1 MRVTNGGEHVHFAVT
16 DNGVGIPPENFK
28 RLFEHGF
35 TTKKEGHGFG
45 LHSCALAVRELGGDI
60 QTRSDG
66 IGTGATFT
74 LRLPLCPPALAD
86 RLPPAAPASL
96 AAVD

>member
-1 MRVTNGGEHVHFAVT
+1 VT
-16 DNGVGIPPENFK
+16 DNGIGIPAENFK

-35 TTKKEGHGFG
+35 TTKQEGHGFG

-66 IGTGATFT
+66 IGTGATFS
-74 LRLPLCPPALAD
+74 LRLPLCPPALGQAAVAD
-86 RLPPAAPASL
+86 DHPQATPASL
-96 AAVD
+96 VAVDGCSGGVEA